1 MPTIKKEDRR
11 VRRTKKNLRDNL
23 FILLHEK
30 PINQITV
37 TQLTNLA
44 DINRST
50 FYLYYNDIYDM
61 VEKIHGEIYAEFA
74 QRVESYGSL
83 ESVRYLT
90 KCLQFCK
97 ENPNVCK
104 FIVDEQTGNQ
114 LAIKIRDSILS
125 FVLDSTTLFEK
136 DDARRYSSCFFSS
149 GVFAVIH
156 DWISDDMA
164 IPAEDMAI
172 FLNQLYKIAQK
183 SKDDV

>member
-23 FILLHEK
+23 FVLLNAK

-61 VEKIHGEIYAEFA
+61 IDKIHEEIYIEFTG
-74 QRVESYGSL
+74 RVESYGKL
-83 ESVRYLT
+83 ESVEYLT

-125 FVLDSTTLFEK
+125 FVLDSTTIFEEN
-136 DDARRYSSCFFSS
+136 DARRYSSCFFSS

-156 DWISDDMA
+156 DWINDDMA
-164 IPAEDMAI
+164 IPADDLAR

-183 SKDDV
+183 SKNDV